1 MLHKKKHLMTLRS
14 VATFLLFP
22 CAAWQVWI
30 TDIPN
35 YHLQHLFMWLLVPFM
50 AWAYYCG
57 WWSLRG
63 AYNIFRPVLPW
74 LSVFLLLQ
82 AAVSWH
88 SAHYFGQDAIAKSV
102 FSDLIK
108 LCAQLPF
115 LALFTLLGMVIT
127 QTKESQR
134 AVLYG
139 LISLFL
145 FIFIVFCIQ
154 ATFVYLRTPSGHQ
167 YHLSAPP
174 ESPLTRS
181 ILNTLCP
188 LIKSIALV
196 FEAQWKD
203 GVYDFYKNGAY
214 ALTLAR
220 INGIFEEASIFAAH
234 VGVVFVPLSVGLL
247 ALGRQKKSRALKTA
261 SWIIFVCSCLMMA
274 ACRSTTGQILAMVA
288 ILIWIFMYCA
298 AQLKKSFLFAAV
310 GAIVFTIVLS
320 CIPQG
325 DTSLFKRIA
334 DGYATSGTP
343 RAVVFRGSLAVIAE
357 HPFLGTGRSWY
368 LPYLYAGE
376 EYQKN
381 SDEPELAY
389 WKKVGTGEMSAIL
402 AFTARY
408 GIPFT
413 AAVTLLFFMLGRRL
427 FFLRSRDPGNLCLG
441 FTASAFWAWG
451 TMALTTLL
459 GSYDPRNA
467 LLLLPLSI
475 FLGAATNF
483 SKSEKIKNKSC
494 CIIMH
499 SFGGGGEKMALLLAK
514 QLANNGHEVTIACLR
529 YLPELY
535 DHLPQGVKISM
546 PSGGG
551 TCKMLYHLMHSKDI
565 IYMSDAVVGSLE
577 LQSLFVA
584 GLFAPGRA
592 IGWLHKDLAGY
603 LEKRGNIYKS
613 VYLILFGWA
622 ASRCKTVVCVSDG
635 IVRSSEK
642 LFPRLKEK
650 FIRLYNP
657 VDLDEIRTAS
667 QSPLSGAVESFI
679 GRFPIIIG
687 VGRLEWQKNFSLLL
701 EAHALLLRRGF
712 EVGCC
717 IVGEGSEREKLKEKA
732 HELGTSNYVLL
743 PGFLNP
749 YPVMAR
755 ARALAQSS
763 HFEGLPLVL
772 VEALALGVPVV
783 AVDCPSGPSEVL
795 DSGRYGIL
803 TPPDAGK
810 LAEGIERSLRHEA
823 LEEERD
829 CLRKRAEDFSLA
841 RLFPAWLNLLYPG
854 NQPVDK
860 GENTTRA
867 LSATRQPLC

>member
-115 LALFTLLGMVIT
+115 LALFVLLGMVIT
-127 QTKESQR
+127 QTEESQR

-145 FIFIVFCIQ
+145 FIFIVFSLQ
-154 ATFVYLRTPSGHQ
+154 ATFVYLRAPLGHE
-167 YHLSAPP
+167 YHRYALP
-174 ESPLTRS
+174 ENPFIQS
-181 ILNTLCP
+181 IINTLQP
-188 LIKSIALV
+188 LLKSIASV

-203 GVYDFYKNGAY
+203 TVYVLYNNGAY
-214 ALTLAR
+214 VLASAR
-220 INGIFEEASIFAAH
+220 INGIFEEASIFASH
-234 VGVVFVPLSVGLL
+234 VGVVFAPLSVGLL
-247 ALGRQKKSRALKTA
+247 AVGRQKKSRALKTA
-261 SWIIFVCSCLMMA
+261 SWIIFVCSCLMLA

-298 AQLKKSFLFAAV
+298 AQLKKHFLFAVV
-310 GAIVFTIVLS
+310 GAIVFAIALN

-334 DGYATSGTP
+334 DGYATSGNP

-357 HPFLGTGRSWY
+357 HPFWGTGRSWY

-381 SDEPELAY
+381 SDELELAY

-413 AAVTLLFFMLGRRL
+413 AVITLLFFMLGRRL
-427 FFLRSRDPGNLCLG
+427 FFLRSLDPGNPCLR
-441 FTASAFWAWG
+441 FTAPAFLAWSVM
-451 TMALTTLL
+451 TFTTLL
-459 GSYDPRNA
+459 GLYDPRNT

-475 FLGAATNF
+475 FLGAAINYG
-483 SKSEKIKNKSC
+483 KIEKTKNKSC

-499 SFGGGGEKMALLLAK
+499 SFGGGGEKMALLLAA
-514 QLANNGHEVTIACLR
+514 QLANNGHKVTIACLR
-529 YLPELY
+529 YLPETY
-535 DHLPQGVKISM
+535 NNLPHSVTISM
-546 PSGGG
+546 PTGGG
-551 TCKMLYHLMHSKDI
+551 TCKTLYHLLHIKDI
-565 IYMSDAVVGSLE
+565 TQMSDAVVGSLE

-603 LEKRGNIYKS
+603 LAKRGNIYKN

-657 VDLDEIRTAS
+657 VDLDAIRAAS
-667 QSPLSGAVESFI
+667 QSPLPEAVASFI

-687 VGRLEWQKNFSLLL
+687 VGRLEWQKNFFLLL

-749 YPVMAR
+749 YPVMAH
-755 ARALAQSS
+755 ARVLAQSS

-783 AVDCPSGPSEVL
+783 AVDCPSGPSEIL

-803 TPPDAGK
+803 TPPNAGK
-810 LAEGIERSLRHEA
+810 LAEGIERSLRHET
-823 LEEERD
+823 LEDKRD

-841 RLFPAWLNLLYPG
+841 RLFPAWLELLYPG
-854 NQPVDK
+854 
-860 GENTTRA
+860 
-867 LSATRQPLC
+867 